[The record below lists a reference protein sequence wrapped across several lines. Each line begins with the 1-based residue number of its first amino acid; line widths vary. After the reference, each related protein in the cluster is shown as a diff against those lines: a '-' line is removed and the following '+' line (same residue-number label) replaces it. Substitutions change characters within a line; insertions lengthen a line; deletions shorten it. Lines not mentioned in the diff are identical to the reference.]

1 MLGLFAWPRSNGATA
16 AAWRNSMTPKLS
28 RLSFLVFAGFLAGAS
43 AMAAPSITHDTSAV
57 HHRIDVMQF
66 ARKVF
71 IRGGCPYNL
80 DKECDRLPNGRLV
93 HCRCVS

>member
-1 MLGLFAWPRSNGATA
+1 
-16 AAWRNSMTPKLS
+16 MTQKMF
-28 RLSFLVFAGFLAGAS
+28 RLSLVVSAVFLAGAS
-43 AMAAPSITHDTSAV
+43 AIAAPSITHDSSAV
-57 HHRIDVMQF
+57 DHRIDVMQF

>member
-1 MLGLFAWPRSNGATA
+1 
-16 AAWRNSMTPKLS
+16 MTQKMF
-28 RLSFLVFAGFLAGAS
+28 RLSFVVSALFLAGAS
-43 AMAAPSITHDTSAV
+43 AMAAPSITRDSSAIA
-57 HHRIDVMQF
+57 HRIDVMQF

>member
-1 MLGLFAWPRSNGATA
+1 MTRKML
-16 AAWRNSMTPKLS
+16 
-28 RLSFLVFAGFLAGAS
+28 RLPLIVSAVFLAGAS
-43 AMAAPSITHDTSAV
+43 AMATPSTTHDSSAV
-57 HHRIDVMQF
+57 GHRIDVMQF

-93 HCRCVS
+93 NCRCVS

>member
-1 MLGLFAWPRSNGATA
+1 
-16 AAWRNSMTPKLS
+16 MTKRMTQKMF
-28 RLSFLVFAGFLAGAS
+28 RLSLVVSAVFIAGAS
-43 AMAAPSITHDTSAV
+43 AMAAPSITTDSSAAG
-57 HHRIDVMQF
+57 HRIDLMQF

-80 DKECDRLPNGRLV
+80 DKECDRLPDGRLV

>member
-1 MLGLFAWPRSNGATA
+1 
-16 AAWRNSMTPKLS
+16 MTQNMTQKMF
-28 RLSFLVFAGFLAGAS
+28 RLSFVVAAVFLAGAS
-43 AMAAPSITHDTSAV
+43 AMAAPSITHDASAV
-57 HHRIDVMQF
+57 AHRIDLMQL

-80 DKECDRLPNGRLV
+80 DKECDRLPDGRLV

>member
-1 MLGLFAWPRSNGATA
+1 MTRKMLC
-16 AAWRNSMTPKLS
+16 
-28 RLSFLVFAGFLAGAS
+28 LSFVVSAVFLAGAS
-43 AMAAPSITHDTSAV
+43 AMATPSITQASSAV